1 MDSVLFA
8 YINSTN
14 FCTLI
19 FVPCDFTEFISFE
32 SFLVESLGFSTY
44 VIMSPAIA
52 DNFASSFP
60 MWMQFISFS
69 CIIALARISSAV
81 LNIVVRVCLLALH
94 CIYKGNGFPFSSLSM
109 MVAVGF

>member
-14 FCTLI
+14 FCALI

-69 CIIALARISSAV
+69 FLIALVRTSSTIFERSGKSEQ
-81 LNIVVRVCLLALH
+81 LCF
-94 CIYKGNGFPFSSLSM
+94 FPHLWCKIL
-109 MVAVGF
+109 